1 MAYSKTS
8 HGTFYVA
15 LLTKSAV
22 KWDAQNYHEYT
33 ALMKYFHQSLHMHL

>member
-15 LLTKSAV
+15 LLTNSAV
-22 KWDAQNYHEYT
+22 EWAAQNYNEYS